1 MEIIGKLKF
10 YVQKKVFRMK
20 AKWNVFKIYIYIYI
34 YSFSVTESCLTLCDP
49 MNCSMLGF
57 PVLHHLLEFAQTHI
71 HWISDAIQP
80 SHPLLPPSLLAL
92 NLSQHQCLFQWVGSL
107 HQVAK
112 VLELQPQHQSFQEY
126 SGLISFRID
135 WFDLL
140 AVQRDQTSQYITYIH
155 TYIYYTCMYVYSV
168 ASVVSDSLRLS
179 GLWPARLLC
188 PRGSPG
194 KDTGV
199 GCHALLQGI
208 FPIQVWNL
216 HLLCLLHCRQILYCW
231 ATREAH
237 ILYLKNTK
245 RNSQTEGTWF
255 ESGTEKCKKEWRAKR

>member
-1 MEIIGKLKF
+1 MFL
-10 YVQKKVFRMK
+10 R
-20 AKWNVFKIYIYIYI
+20 YIYIYI

-126 SGLISFRID
+126 SGLISFRI
-135 WFDLL
+135 
-140 AVQRDQTSQYITYIH
+140 QRS
-155 TYIYYTCMYVYSV
+155 
-168 ASVVSDSLRLS
+168 
-179 GLWPARLLC
+179 
-188 PRGSPG
+188 
-194 KDTGV
+194 
-199 GCHALLQGI
+199 
-208 FPIQVWNL
+208 N
-216 HLLCLLHCRQILYCW
+216 LCLLHRQVNTLPLSQWGSPENPWVMVKFLAGRSQISQEIQNEGL
-231 ATREAH
+231 TSEQEACVL
-237 ILYLKNTK
+237 IRLC
-245 RNSQTEGTWF
+245 S
-255 ESGTEKCKKEWRAKR
+255 